1 MAQEAILSMMKDLR
15 DGAETIGS
23 DVPQFLSSPDL
34 TLHQAERILNSVV
47 MHMAG
52 IDRLFEAIEE
62 ASDNEA
68 IDPDME
74 ENAAEFAEICHT
86 QAYGCLSNVMDKI
99 RSLGGNPNQ
108 TLADAQAKYFS

>member
-1 MAQEAILSMMKDLR
+1 MD
-15 DGAETIGS
+15 AETIIGMMKNLREGATTIS
-23 DVPQFLSSPDL
+23 KDVPDFLSSPAL
-34 TLHQAERILNSVV
+34 TLEQAERILGSIV

-52 IDRLFEAIEE
+52 IDRLFEAIEV
-62 ASDNEA
+62 ASDSES

-74 ENAAEFAEICHT
+74 ENAAEFAEVCHT

-108 TLADAQAKYFS
+108 TLADAQSKYFS